1 MKTAQIATKFM
12 VVVLTGMLC
21 SGCYFLQKTKIPV
34 ESISYAHNQG
44 TSTPADDLFILL
56 PGLGDKAAAFE
67 RRGMVRYMRESGFA
81 DGLTFDLVAVNAH
94 FKYYTAQTLIERL
107 KSDIVDP
114 AKATGYK
121 RIHFIGIS
129 LGGFGSLLYLREYP
143 EEIATVTLLAPYLGE
158 EEYYQHLLDENFS
171 APDSIDKKNIW
182 PWLETLPDTTRD
194 KIFLGYGDLDKFVQA
209 HAALAALLSAAHTIT
224 VAGKHRW
231 TTWEQLWPGL
241 LAKVKD
247 KSIR

>member
-1 MKTAQIATKFM
+1 MKTAHTVIKFL
-12 VVVLTGMLC
+12 VVVLAGTLC

-34 ESISYAHNQG
+34 ESISYNHNPDA
-44 TSTPADDLFILL
+44 SAPADDLFILL

-67 RRGMVRYMRESGFA
+67 RHGLIRYMRESGFG
-81 DGLTFDLVAVNAH
+81 DDLTFDLVAVNAH
-94 FKYYTAQTLIERL
+94 FKYYTTQTLIERL

-114 AKATGYK
+114 ARAAGYK

-129 LGGFGSLLYLREYP
+129 LGGFGSLLYLREHP

-158 EEYYQHLLDENFS
+158 EEYYRHLLDENLP
-171 APDSIDKKNIW
+171 ATDNIDKKNIW
-182 PWLETLPDTTRD
+182 PWLETLPDKTRD
-194 KIFLGYGDLDKFVQA
+194 KIFLGYGDADKFVQA
-209 HAALAALLSAAHTIT
+209 HDALATLLPAAHTIT

-241 LAKVKD
+241 LGKVKD
-247 KSIR
+247 KSIK